1 MKRILKIAG
10 GVVAVLVLVVVG
22 LNLLI
27 SADAV
32 RERVASRVK
41 EQTGRELSVKGS
53 TRLLFLPNPHI
64 VLTEVSLTD
73 PTGTGPAADLTVGKV
88 EIDLNFF
95 ELLSSQVDVE
105 KVRLVRP
112 QLTVR
117 LRGNGDGERRGDAGT
132 QTKQAATHVRPR
144 FIAAQ
149 AGGGATRRVIGLK
162 HVRIED
168 GSVLILYDDKGT
180 ARRVEHIDVALS
192 LPHVDDPLTANGK
205 FDWKSKTVDFDL
217 TLATPANLRAG
228 RPVRLDVDLRN
239 DAIAAK
245 FEGTVETRPGFVAEG
260 ELTAQTRS
268 LPSVLAWVREGI
280 PSAAAI
286 GNGEL
291 SSHLVWKEDEISFSN
306 ARFALAH
313 ASGQGQ
319 AVVTLRSP
327 RPYVRAALALD
338 RLDLNAFV
346 PVKTG
351 AKAKPDLEP
360 VARPLRPTPA
370 EPKQAK
376 PGAND
381 RVSKPSEDGEASGT
395 EARPKQA
402 KPRANDRVS
411 KPSEGGEA
419 SGVEVRPKP
428 ARPAPEVA
436 PIAEAAPS
444 QPLAPPRHAV
454 GAPAAFDA
462 DVNLSVAQTKVA
474 GLTIGQSTI
483 GLVFRDGVLNAS
495 LDNMELYDGKGSGT
509 LTLDVSKPVPTF
521 NGEFVLEDVSA
532 QPLLIDAGKF
542 RMLSG
547 KTQVQLS
554 LNGTGATA
562 NEIRTSL
569 AGGGSIDIQDG
580 AIEGIDLT
588 AMIEA
593 IGEGE
598 IPKLSQPPGAKTQ
611 FSELG
616 GSFTLASG
624 LARTTDLEMIS
635 PLLEVTAKGTVDT
648 VLGDIN
654 ILATPEIVA
663 SKKGKK
669 GKKGANGLAGLSIPL
684 RIEGP
689 LANPSI
695 KPEIGGLFKNGQ
707 AGKTVKQIGEI
718 LQKKFKGKPVGE
730 AIGRLLGSV
739 KIRQRGGNGDDGP
752 EAKKRSNQA
761 PQAASP
767 PQDERFEPDEE
778 RDPELRDILR

>member
-1 MKRILKIAG
+1 MKRILKIVG
-10 GVVAVLVLVVVG
+10 GIVAVLVLAVVG
-22 LNLLI
+22 LNFLI

-64 VLTEVSLTD
+64 VLTDVSLTD
-73 PTGTGPAADLTVGKV
+73 PTGAGPAADLTVGKV

-95 ELLSSQVDVE
+95 ELLSRQVDIE

-117 LRGNGDGERRGDAGT
+117 LRADGNSGRRSDAGP
-132 QTKQAATHVRPR
+132 QTKQAAAPVRRR

-149 AGGGATRRVIGLK
+149 AGGGAPSRVIRLK

-168 GSVLILYDDKGT
+168 GGVLILYDDKGT
-180 ARRVEHIDVALS
+180 ERRVEHIDAALS
-192 LPHVDDPLTANGK
+192 LPRVDDPLTANGK
-205 FDWKSKTVDFDL
+205 FDWKSKTVEFDL

-228 RPVRLDVDLRN
+228 RPGRLDVDLRN

-245 FEGTVETRPGFVAEG
+245 FEGTIETRPDFVAEG
-260 ELTAQTRS
+260 DLTAQTRS
-268 LPSVLAWVREGI
+268 VPSVLAWLRDGT
-280 PSAAAI
+280 PSATAI
-286 GNGEL
+286 GDGEL
-291 SSHLVWKEDEISFSN
+291 SSHVTWKKDEISFSD

-346 PVKTG
+346 PAKSG
-351 AKAKPDLEP
+351 AEAKPDLEP
-360 VARPLRPTPA
+360 VARPHQAAPTKA
-370 EPKQAK
+370 KQAM
-376 PGAND
+376 PRSND
-381 RVSKPSEDGEASGT
+381 LFSKPSQGGDASVAEA
-395 EARPKQA
+395 
-402 KPRANDRVS
+402 
-411 KPSEGGEA
+411 
-419 SGVEVRPKP
+419 RPKP
-428 ARPAPEVA
+428 ARPAPDAA
-436 PIAEAAPS
+436 PLAEAAPS
-444 QPLAPPRHAV
+444 QPLAPPGHAV

-462 DVNLSVAQTKVA
+462 DVNLNVAQTKVA

-483 GLVFRDGVLNAS
+483 GLVFRDGVLNAT

-509 LTLDVSKPVPTF
+509 LTLDVSKPVPAF

-598 IPKLSQPPGAKTQ
+598 IPKLKQPPGAKTQ

-635 PLLEVTAKGTVDT
+635 PLLEVTAQGTVDT

-663 SKKGKK
+663 SKKGEKGKK

-695 KPEIGGLFKNGQ
+695 TPEIGDLFKNGQ

-739 KIRQRGGNGDDGP
+739 KIRPRGGNADDGL

-767 PQDERFEPDEE
+767 PQDERLEPDEE
-778 RDPELRDILR
+778 QDPELRDILR